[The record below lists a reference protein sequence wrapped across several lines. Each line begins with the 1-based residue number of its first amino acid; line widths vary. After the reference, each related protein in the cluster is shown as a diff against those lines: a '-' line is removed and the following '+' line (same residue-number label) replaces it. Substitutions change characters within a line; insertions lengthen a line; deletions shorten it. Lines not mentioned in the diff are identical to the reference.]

1 MCLLPHVRLF
11 RDAIGERVDAD
22 LNCPAV
28 QIYAKSDDIKIE
40 PNRTVRLHIRPDAQ
54 GSAPLPDVRWLLT

>member
-1 MCLLPHVRLF
+1 MCLLPHVTQF
-11 RDAIGERVDAD
+11 RVVVGERVDAD

-40 PNRTVRLHIRPDAQ
+40 PNRPVRLHIRPDAQ
-54 GSAPLPDVRWLLT
+54 GSAPLPAVRWLLT